1 MKIFLVF
8 STNKKLFAS
17 VLQSTL
23 FFILLWLSPPTPVLR
38 AQPADSLGQ
47 PRQTIRGVAHFAVDP
62 LQQLLVV
69 DSTGLLKLYD
79 ANGIPRFQYHN
90 TTSGELI
97 HIDATDPFNLLLFFP
112 EQQRIVLLDRTLS
125 DRAALDLR
133 TTDVIYATAVGRSHD
148 NNIWVYDEP
157 AGRLLLLDERG
168 DIVRTS
174 NDLRISE
181 GISQGATHLLRQG
194 QEVWLYFPE
203 RALAVFDNLGQLQ
216 EWWDVPPLDDCFAY
230 LSQLCYRHDGQYFL
244 YSPRQ
249 QRSTP
254 VFAGQQPSP
263 TLLRRQLNRW
273 YIFHADGT
281 LQVY

>member
-1 MKIFLVF
+1 LVF
-8 STNKKLFAS
+8 FINKKLFEGN
-17 VLQSTL
+17 LQSTL
-23 FFILLWLSPPTPVLR
+23 FLAMLWLSLYTPVLQ

-47 PRQTIRGVAHFAVDP
+47 PRQTITGVAHFAVDP

-69 DSTGLLKLYD
+69 DSTGLLRLYD

-90 TTSGELI
+90 TTGGELTQ
-97 HIDATDPFNLLLFFP
+97 IDASDPFNVLLFFP

-133 TTDVIYATAVGRSHD
+133 TTGVIYATAVGRSHD

-157 AGRLLLLDERG
+157 AGKLLLLDERG

-174 NDLRISE
+174 NDLRLSE

-203 RALAVFDNLGQLQ
+203 RALAVFDNLGQLR
-216 EWWDVPPLDDCFAY
+216 EWWDVPLLDDCFAY
-230 LSQLCYRHDGQYFL
+230 QSQLYYRHDGRYFL

-254 VFAGQQPSP
+254 AFAGQQPTP
-263 TLLRRQLNRW
+263 ALFRRQLNRW
-273 YIFHADGT
+273 YILHADGT